1 MTLAR
6 LMAGVAVIAL
16 IGSPALAQNKA
27 PTTSQQQMSTGAAQ
41 QLAQED
47 MDFAKKAAGDGM
59 AEVMLGTLA
68 KQNAENDQVKEFGQR
83 MVDDHSK
90 ANDKLKSIAETKKI
104 ELPKQLPADAQ
115 QAYDELQKKKGHD
128 FDQAYME
135 DMVKDHKNGVELFQK
150 EAKDG
155 KDQDLQKFAQETL
168 PTLQQHLD
176 VAQKTQEQV
185 SASAT
190 QAPNASQQA
199 KATSSDQPRAVTAP
213 ATAQPS
219 TEAANKP
226 KSETT
231 TTMAATGGAT
241 GAATGSAAGAA
252 TSTPSATASKSAQQA
267 AADSTSAPKPMTTK
281 PAGSQQAAVQP
292 TAAQVKAD
300 DVIGAK
306 VVNNKGD
313 KIGKIEDLVIDKDK
327 VQYAVVSVGGFLGI
341 GAKQVVVPID
351 QLKLGKDQAYLMS
364 AETQD
369 QLKQMPEYKEGQY
382 KSQKQG

>member
-6 LMAGVAVIAL
+6 LMAGVALVAL
-16 IGSPALAQNKA
+16 IGSPALAQNQDQAK
-27 PTTSQQQMSTGAAQ
+27 PPQQQTSTGAAQQ

-47 MDFAKKAAGDGM
+47 MDFAKTAAGDGM
-59 AEVMLGTLA
+59 AEVKLGTLA
-68 KQNAENDQVKEFGQR
+68 QQNAENGQVKQFGQR

-90 ANDKLKSIAETKKI
+90 ANDKLKSIAESKKVD
-104 ELPKQLPADAQ
+104 LPQQLPPEAQ

-128 FDQAYME
+128 FDQAYMD
-135 DMVKDHKNGVELFQK
+135 DMVKDHKKAIELFQK
-150 EAKDG
+150 EATGG
-155 KDQDLQKFAQETL
+155 KDKDLQKFAQDTL

-176 VAQKTQEQV
+176 MAQKAQEQV
-185 SASAT
+185 TASGAK
-190 QAPNASQQA
+190 APTASQQA
-199 KATSSDQPRAVTAP
+199 KATSTDQPRAATAP

-226 KSETT
+226 KTET
-231 TTMAATGGAT
+231 TTMAATGA
-241 GAATGSAAGAA
+241 AAGAA
-252 TSTPSATASKSAQQA
+252 SNTPPATASKNAEQQA
-267 AADSTSAPKPMTTK
+267 AAESTTPPKSMTTK

-292 TAAQVKAD
+292 TPTQVKAE

-313 KIGKIEDLVIDKDK
+313 KIGKIEDLVIDNDK
-327 VQYAVVSVGGFLGI
+327 VQYAVISVGGFLGI
-341 GAKQVVVPID
+341 GARHVAVPID
-351 QLKLGKDQAYLMS
+351 QLKLGKDQAYLLS
-364 AETQD
+364 ASTED

>member
-6 LMAGVAVIAL
+6 LMAGVALVAL
-16 IGSPALAQNKA
+16 IGSPALAQNQDQAK
-27 PTTSQQQMSTGAAQ
+27 PPQQQTSTGAAQQ

-47 MDFAKKAAGDGM
+47 MDFAKTAAGDGM
-59 AEVMLGTLA
+59 AEVKLGTLA
-68 KQNAENDQVKEFGQR
+68 QQNAENDQVKQFGQR

-90 ANDKLKSIAETKKI
+90 ANDKLKSIAESKKI
-104 ELPKQLPADAQ
+104 DLPQQLPPEAQ
-115 QAYDELQKKKGHD
+115 QAYDELQKKKGHE
-128 FDQAYME
+128 FDQAYMD
-135 DMVKDHKNGVELFQK
+135 DMVKDHKKAIELFQK
-150 EAKDG
+150 EGTGG
-155 KDQDLQKFAQETL
+155 KDKDLQKFAQDTL

-176 VAQKTQEQV
+176 LAQKAQEQV

-190 QAPNASQQA
+190 TTPNASQQA
-199 KATSSDQPRAVTAP
+199 KATSSDQPRAATAP
-213 ATAQPS
+213 ASAQPS

-226 KSETT
+226 KTGGAET
-231 TTMAATGGAT
+231 TTMAATGA
-241 GAATGSAAGAA
+241 AAGAA
-252 TSTPSATASKSAQQA
+252 NNPPPATASKNAQQQA
-267 AADSTSAPKPMTTK
+267 AAESTTAPKPTATK

-292 TAAQVKAD
+292 TAAQVKAE

-313 KIGKIEDLVIDKDK
+313 KIGKIEDLVIDNDK

-341 GAKQVVVPID
+341 GARHVVVPID
-351 QLKLGKDQAYLMS
+351 QLKLGKDQAYLLS
-364 AETQD
+364 ASTED